1 MKYAELRLGTLR
13 NIFVLVLIAW
23 LGFLGVIYYLMRKP
37 PEQFATAIA
46 KMPGPAFLL
55 FPFETLWSRARAGV
69 LNVGDSA
76 PDFRLRTL
84 DKTAEVSL
92 SSFRGSKPVVLI
104 FGSYT

>member
-1 MKYAELRLGTLR
+1 MRTFRTIVVSLVALWLL
-13 NIFVLVLIAW
+13 FVAT
-23 LGFLGVIYYLMRKP
+23 IYYMMRQP
-37 PEQFATAIA
+37 PERFGRFVNQL
-46 KMPGPAFLL
+46 PGPAFML
-55 FPFETLWSRARAGV
+55 FPFETLWLSARGGT
-69 LNVGDSA
+69 LSVGDQA

>member
-1 MKYAELRLGTLR
+1 MRKLR
-13 NIFVLVLIAW
+13 IVLISLAAVW
-23 LGFLGVIYYLMRKP
+23 LLFLGAIYFTMRQP
-37 PEQFATAIA
+37 PERFATAIA
-46 KMPGPAFLL
+46 KLPGPAFLL
-55 FPFETLWSRARAGV
+55 FPFETLWVQARAGA
-69 LNVGDSA
+69 LKVGDTA